1 MNTEALLSDM
11 RGQLRDGGLRGCL
24 LVRDLHT
31 GEELGIDPDTQL
43 PAASLVKVPLA
54 LATAERIRR
63 GELDGA
69 TMLDVQPG
77 RITTPG
83 PTGLSR
89 FRHPTRI
96 AIDDLLYLSTCI
108 SDGTAADA
116 LFDLTPPA
124 RVADILH
131 ELGLRGLTVRHGM
144 LELTDT
150 PVERFDAAEAHFAHS
165 LAIDAG
171 TSGRGHRVP
180 QLDTTRANSGSARA
194 YVELLQ
200 ALWTPSAIHPE
211 AAERVRGLM
220 AHNMLRHRLTPDSL
234 AVALLV
240 FGFGNGCLDVSM
252 NTHAVQVER
261 GYERPVMSAFH
272 AFFSV
277 GGVLA
282 ALVGARTLSWDWS
295 AALTLTSVSVFGL
308 AVTGLFAPALLRRSA
323 PRPRAGR
330 RRSTASEAGGGP
342 DPRARRP

>member
-11 RGQLRDGGLRGCL
+11 RGQLRDGGLHGCL
-24 LVRDLHT
+24 LVRDLRT

-96 AIDDLLYLSTCI
+96 AIDDLLYLSTCV

-116 LFDLTPPA
+116 LFGLTPPA

-131 ELGLRGLTVRHGM
+131 ELGLRGLSVRHGM
-144 LELTDT
+144 LELSDT
-150 PVERFDAAEAHFAHS
+150 PAERFDATEAHLAHA

-171 TSGRGHRVP
+171 TGGRGHRVP
-180 QLDTTRANSGSARA
+180 QLDTTRANTGSARA

-211 AAERVRGLM
+211 VAGRVRDLM
-220 AHNMLRHRLTPDSL
+220 AHNVLRHRLTPDFSSDATTWSSKTGTL
-234 AVALLV
+234 LNLRHEIGVVEHSDGQAFAVAALTESLV
-240 FGFGNGCLDVSM
+240 PASTQPGAD
-252 NTHAVQVER
+252 
-261 GYERPVMSAFH
+261 
-272 AFFSV
+272 
-277 GGVLA
+277 
-282 ALVGARTLSWDWS
+282 ALMAHVARTLRDH
-295 AALTLTSVSVFGL
+295 
-308 AVTGLFAPALLRRSA
+308 LRQL
-323 PRPRAGR
+323 
-330 RRSTASEAGGGP
+330 
-342 DPRARRP
+342 